1 MKRKAFGVDLNLVQ
15 QGFDERRGY
24 KGLRDSIPVKPFNNR
39 NLIPIFERAWG
50 MNYFYVKK
58 ERMGWQVFW
67 IDRKKLKQLTNGLR
81 VTQIRYPSV
90 KSKQISILLENK
102 YKKYI
107 VEVRNSKAGEY
118 PNDTKFRVRPG

>member
-1 MKRKAFGVDLNLVQ
+1 
-15 QGFDERRGY
+15 
-24 KGLRDSIPVKPFNNR
+24 
-39 NLIPIFERAWG
+39 

-58 ERMGWQVFW
+58 ERNGWQVFW
-67 IDRKKLKQLTNGLR
+67 IDRATLKQLTNNLK
-81 VTQIRYPSV
+81 VTQIRYPSI

-118 PNDTKFRVRPG
+118 PNDTKFRIRPG